1 MRGLAFALLLL
12 ANLAQARPVQAEPL
26 GGECFSHAAQTYGVN
41 AKVLM
46 AIAWHESHFLPW
58 RMHRNSDGSTDYGVM
73 QVNSRNLPALGLT
86 TQTVMQP
93 CTHILAAA
101 RLYGRAVRRYGNTW
115 AAVGVYHSTTP
126 ALQQRYAQDIQQNF
140 NVITRI
146 NAWWGK
152 LCGWFA
158 GLPAWW
164 LGRPF
169 PQTEFSPESS
179 KNPICEPCWRL
190 PSFCPSIVADANYY
204 TTFEV
209 LP

>member
-1 MRGLAFALLLL
+1 MLLLV
-12 ANLAQARPVQAEPL
+12 NLAQVRPVQAEPL

-58 RMHRNSDGSTDYGVM
+58 RVHRNSDGSTDYGVM
-73 QVNSRNLPALGLT
+73 QINSRNLPALGLT

-93 CTHILAAA
+93 CTNILAGA

-115 AAVGVYHSTTP
+115 AAVGAYHSTTP

-152 LCGWFA
+152 LCEWFA
-158 GLPAWW
+158 GAGLQR
-164 LGRPF
+164 RPRHR
-169 PQTEFSPESS
+169 PDAPGDAQSHPCNLRTRLDGKSMICSS
-179 KNPICEPCWRL
+179 
-190 PSFCPSIVADANYY
+190 V
-204 TTFEV
+204 
-209 LP
+209 